1 VTERLEVENAS
12 KRFGGLRV
20 FDDVTF
26 HAPTGQI
33 TALIGPNGAG
43 KSTLINMVCGV
54 LRPDRGEIRKDG
66 RPLDNVRPSD
76 ALGLGLARTFQEVRV
91 FATLTALEN
100 VLVALPHQLGDR
112 LGGLLGWRW
121 RSAERAALST
131 ALELLEQV
139 GLDRVASQPAA
150 ALSFGSQKLLGLAR
164 AAATGADTLL
174 LDEPTSGLELQRVP
188 IVTGL
193 LRGLRQEG
201 RTVLLVEHNVDVVA
215 ELADQVV
222 VLQGT
227 VIASGAPDRVLRD
240 RRVIDEYLGR
250 VYDA

>member
-1 VTERLEVENAS
+1 MTERLEVENAS
-12 KRFGGLRV
+12 KHFGGLRV

-26 HAPTGQI
+26 SAPAGQI

-43 KSTLINMVCGV
+43 KSTLINMVCGG
-54 LRPDRGEIRKDG
+54 LQPDRGQIRKDG
-66 RPLDNVRPSD
+66 RPLHQVRPSD

-91 FATLTALEN
+91 FPTLTALEN

-112 LGGLLGWRW
+112 LRGLLGWRW
-121 RSAERAALST
+121 RSAENIARAT
-131 ALELLEQV
+131 ALELLRQV
-139 GLDRVASQPAA
+139 GLDREASRPAA
-150 ALSFGSQKLLGLAR
+150 DLSFGSQKLLGLAR

-188 IVTGL
+188 LVTGL
-193 LRGLRQEG
+193 LSGLRQQG
-201 RTVLLVEHNVDVVA
+201 RTILLVEHNVDVVA
-215 ELADQVV
+215 TLADLVV
-222 VLQGT
+222 VLHGT

-250 VYDA
+250 LYDA

>member
-1 VTERLEVENAS
+1 VTERLRVENAA

-20 FDDVTF
+20 FEDVTF
-26 HAPTGQI
+26 HVPTGQI

-43 KSTLINMVCGV
+43 KSTLINMMCGG
-54 LRPDRGEIRKDG
+54 LRLDRGEIRKDG
-66 RPLDNVRPSD
+66 RPLDGLRPSG
-76 ALGLGLARTFQEVRV
+76 AVGLGLARTFQDVRV
-91 FATLTALEN
+91 FTTLTALEN
-100 VLVALPHQLGDR
+100 VLVALPRQAGDN
-112 LGGLLGWRW
+112 LAGLLGWRW
-121 RSAERAALST
+121 RSVEKAARTT
-131 ALELLEQV
+131 ALELLQQL
-139 GLDRVASQPAA
+139 GLDREAGQPAA
-150 ALSFGSQKLLGLAR
+150 SLSFGSQKLLGLAR

-188 IVTGL
+188 IVTAF
-193 LRGLRQEG
+193 LRGLQQEA
-201 RTVLLVEHNVDVVA
+201 RTILLVEHNVDVVA

-227 VIASGAPDRVLRD
+227 VIAAGAPDRVLRD